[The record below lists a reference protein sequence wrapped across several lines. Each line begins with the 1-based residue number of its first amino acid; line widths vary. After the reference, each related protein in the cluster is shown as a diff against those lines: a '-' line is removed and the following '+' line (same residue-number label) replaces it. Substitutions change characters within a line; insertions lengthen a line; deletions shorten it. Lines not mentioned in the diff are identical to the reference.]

1 MLAPAVAGK
10 QTDDGSS
17 ACCTHHAVA
26 QAYCVTWQP
35 LSAAF
40 M

>member
-10 QTDDGSS
+10 QTDDGGSFRCS
-17 ACCTHHAVA
+17 HPGFA

>member
-1 MLAPAVAGK
+1 MLAPAVAGT
-10 QTDDGSS
+10 QMDDGGSS
-17 ACCTHHAVA
+17 RCAHPVVT